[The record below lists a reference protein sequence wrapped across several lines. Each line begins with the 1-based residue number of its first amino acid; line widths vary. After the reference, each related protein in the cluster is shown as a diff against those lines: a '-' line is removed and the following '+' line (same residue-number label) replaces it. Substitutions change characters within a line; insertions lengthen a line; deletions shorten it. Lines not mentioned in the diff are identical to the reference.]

1 MGTKKETWFFPIF
14 AYPGRDRI
22 FGIRASFLDWFYF
35 QSGFDYQIFCL
46 EMIFV
51 IVALI
56 FVINV
61 RELSYVKIA
70 YLKLI
75 KLWLLRLVLI

>member
-1 MGTKKETWFFPIF
+1 MTGFLVSEPRFLIGFPF
-14 AYPGRDRI
+14 K
-22 FGIRASFLDWFYF
+22 
-35 QSGFDYQIFCL
+35 SGFGYQIFCL

-75 KLWLLRLVLI
+75 KL

>member
-1 MGTKKETWFFPIF
+1 MGTKKETWFFHIF
-14 AYPGRDRI
+14 AYSGRDRI
-22 FGIRASFLDWFYF
+22 FGIRASFIDWFSF
-35 QSGFDYQIFCL
+35 RSGFGYQIFCL
-46 EMIFV
+46 EKIFV

-75 KLWLLRLVLI
+75 KI